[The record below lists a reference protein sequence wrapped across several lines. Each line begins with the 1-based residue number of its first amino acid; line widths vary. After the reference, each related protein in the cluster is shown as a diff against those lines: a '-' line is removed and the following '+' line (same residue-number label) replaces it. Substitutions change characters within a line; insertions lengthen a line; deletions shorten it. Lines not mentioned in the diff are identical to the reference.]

1 MEFTL
6 KIDKRISLDIFCRN
20 LCFVGIN
27 NILLFLVVNGMW
39 LGLYMMYF
47 EIFVLRLEV
56 KSRNILRRLYKVC
69 WILLGNKNIVNV
81 KKMI

>member
-1 MEFTL
+1 
-6 KIDKRISLDIFCRN
+6 
-20 LCFVGIN
+20 
-27 NILLFLVVNGMW
+27 
-39 LGLYMMYF
+39 MMYF

-81 KKMI
+81 KKNDLVLNMNIINFCSNVLFFIIMY

>member
-6 KIDKRISLDIFCRN
+6 KIDKRISLDIFFRN
-20 LCFVGIN
+20 FCFVGIN
-27 NILLFLVVNGMW
+27 DIFLVVNGMW